1 MSCFVS
7 FSGGDLGK
15 VVTSVNDKAR
25 LAKNQGEMRN
35 LSLSQ
40 DTEAVFT

>member
-15 VVTSVNDKAR
+15 AVTSVNDKAR

-35 LSLSQ
+35 LSLGQ